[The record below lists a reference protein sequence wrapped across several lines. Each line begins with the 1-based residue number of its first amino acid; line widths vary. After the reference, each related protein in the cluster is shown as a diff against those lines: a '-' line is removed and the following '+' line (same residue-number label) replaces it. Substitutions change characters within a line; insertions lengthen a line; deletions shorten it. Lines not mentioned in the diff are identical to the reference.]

1 MPACICFEE
10 GGGRGLLKV
19 HTYPSLPER
28 ERERERE
35 SLNAHAQQMTH
46 NSGSPILLGKK
57 TKGNGKWF
65 GKCTFVQREEGEKQ
79 ERVERRRVFGTML
92 LDSVPE
98 AGC

>member
-1 MPACICFEE
+1 MP
-10 GGGRGLLKV
+10 KV
-19 HTYPSLPER
+19 HTPPSPTH
-28 ERERERE
+28 RERERE

-46 NSGSPILLGKK
+46 NSGSPILLDQK

-65 GKCTFVQREEGEKQ
+65 GKCTYVQREEGEIQ
-79 ERVERRRVFGTML
+79 ERVERRRVFGSML